1 MMRDW
6 LKMGQRFDYEN
17 NSAANLVLA
26 ERAVVW
32 DVACVGSGGESG
44 AAHSEG

>member
-1 MMRDW
+1 MLCPG

-17 NSAANLVLA
+17 NSAANLVPA
-26 ERAVVW
+26 ERAMVW
-32 DVACVGSGGESG
+32 DVACVRSGGESG